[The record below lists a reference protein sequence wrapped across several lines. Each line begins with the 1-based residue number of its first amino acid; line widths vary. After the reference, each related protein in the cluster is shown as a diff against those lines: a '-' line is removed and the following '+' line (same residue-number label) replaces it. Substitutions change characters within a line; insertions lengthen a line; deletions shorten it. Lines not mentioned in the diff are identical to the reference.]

1 MRYLRGTLMLSD
13 GRFCGRRN
21 SRSTQPRC
29 TIDPAF
35 DGRVRELVRDW
46 GVEKSAELTQEI
58 IVNLRPGTG
67 SYSLSTRLWTFSPGD

>member
-29 TIDPAF
+29 TIDPPF
-35 DGRVRELVRDW
+35 DARLRELVRNW
-46 GVEKSAELTQEI
+46 GVEKSAELIQEI
-58 IVNLRPGTG
+58 IENLRSGT
-67 SYSLSTRLWTFSPGD
+67 YLDWF